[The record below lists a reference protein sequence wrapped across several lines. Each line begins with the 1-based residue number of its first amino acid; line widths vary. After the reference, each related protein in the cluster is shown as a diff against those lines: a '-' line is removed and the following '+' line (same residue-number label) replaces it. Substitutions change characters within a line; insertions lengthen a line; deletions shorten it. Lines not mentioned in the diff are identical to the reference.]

1 MVRRLA
7 VLLCLSATAGLACD
21 CIVVPAR
28 EARRYAD
35 VVFRGTIVRVR
46 DSGTGYKAV
55 VFHVNRV
62 WKGQVRET
70 FEVGNLGGDMCNGFL
85 PYLRLNVG
93 DELLVYAHRTPP
105 DSEYFPLTC
114 NTDLVT
120 RAKDIQKL
128 GPGRKPT
135 AK

>member
-1 MVRRLA
+1 MLRRIA
-7 VLLCLSATAGLACD
+7 LLLFLSATGGLAYD

-28 EARRYAD
+28 EAMRYCD

-46 DSGTGYKAV
+46 DSSEGFKVV

-62 WKGQVRET
+62 WKGQMQET
-70 FEVGNLGGDMCNGFL
+70 FEVGNFGGDSCNGFL
-85 PYLRLNVG
+85 PYLPLKAG
-93 DELLVYAHRTPP
+93 DELLVYAHRLSA

-114 NTDLVT
+114 NTDLVE

-128 GPGRKPT
+128 GPGRKPK